1 MPQPPTK
8 VTYSLPSE
16 LVDQVRSAVRE
27 GAAPSYSAFVERAL
41 LEAVRKA
48 REEHLEGEFRQ
59 AASDPD
65 FIRDVEQI
73 EHDFAHADAEAARLI
88 P

>member
-1 MPQPPTK
+1 MSKNPTK

-27 GAAPSYSAFVERAL
+27 GAAPSYSNFVEQAL
-41 LEAVRKA
+41 REAVRKA
-48 REEHLEGEFRQ
+48 REQRLEEDFRQ
-59 AASDPD
+59 AANDPEFLTD
-65 FIRDVEQI
+65 LEQVEQ
-73 EHDFAHADAEAARLI
+73 DFQYADAEAARLI